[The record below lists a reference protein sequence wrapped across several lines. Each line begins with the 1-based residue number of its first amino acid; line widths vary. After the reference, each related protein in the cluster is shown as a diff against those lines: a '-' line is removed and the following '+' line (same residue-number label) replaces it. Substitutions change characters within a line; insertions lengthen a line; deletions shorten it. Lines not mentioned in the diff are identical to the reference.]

1 MSAQE
6 LEVDGATVRL
16 TNPGKVLYPES
27 GTTKLDVAMYYLQ
40 VAPVLLPWAKNRPAT
55 RKRWVDGVGTEACP
69 GKSFFQKNLDAAT
82 PEWVQRQRVHHMDH
96 DNIYPLVN
104 DARTLVWLAQTATLE
119 IHVPQWKLASDGVPQ
134 NPDRLVLD
142 LDPGEGTGLSECAA
156 VALLV
161 RVALAQIGFDSLPVT
176 SGSKGMHVYA
186 RLDGQKTSGEAADL
200 AHELALSIEHDHPE
214 MVVSRM
220 GKELRRGKVFID
232 WSQNW
237 PGKTTVAPY
246 SLRGRML
253 PTVAVPRSWD
263 EIDQVG
269 LGQLAYREVLAR
281 VEAGINPGL

>member
-134 NPDRLVLD
+134 NPGPAGARPGPGGGNWIVRMRRCGASCPRRPGPNWLRFASRYQRKQGDARVRPVRRAKD
-142 LDPGEGTGLSECAA
+142 LG
-156 VALLV
+156 
-161 RVALAQIGFDSLPVT
+161 
-176 SGSKGMHVYA
+176 
-186 RLDGQKTSGEAADL
+186 
-200 AHELALSIEHDHPE
+200 
-214 MVVSRM
+214 
-220 GKELRRGKVFID
+220 
-232 WSQNW
+232 
-237 PGKTTVAPY
+237 
-246 SLRGRML
+246 RGR
-253 PTVAVPRSWD
+253 R
-263 EIDQVG
+263 
-269 LGQLAYREVLAR
+269 
-281 VEAGINPGL
+281 PGA